1 MNYGMG
7 GLITPHVDSTNWLS
21 QKGINSE
28 SIRYGGARFITFMI
42 YLSDVL
48 SGGRTVFP
56 QLGLSVKPVK
66 GSALFWFNIGPKMHY
81 DSRIV
86 HLGCPVMHGNKWIAN
101 KTIKILAQFQHYPCN
116 DKMNH
121 YNIFSNK

>member
-7 GLITPHVDSTNWLS
+7 GLITPHIDSPARY
-21 QKGINSE
+21 SE
-28 SIRYGGARFITFMI
+28 SIRYGGTRFISFMV

-66 GSALFWFNIGPKMHY
+66 GSAMFWFNIGPNMHY

-86 HLGCPVMHGNKWIAN
+86 HLGCPVMYGNKWIAN
-101 KTIKILAQFQHYPCN
+101 KTIKMLSQFQHYPCN

>member
-7 GLITPHVDSTNWLS
+7 GLITPHLDSTNWLS
-21 QKGINSE
+21 RKGINSE

-66 GSALFWFNIGPKMHY
+66 GSAMFWFNIGPKMHY

-101 KTIKILAQFQHYPCN
+101 KWIKILSQFQHYPCN
-116 DKMNH
+116 DKIKH

>member
-7 GLITPHVDSTNWLS
+7 GLITPHLDSTNWLS
-21 QKGINSE
+21 RKGINSE

-42 YLSDVL
+42 YLSDVI

-86 HLGCPVMHGNKWIAN
+86 HLGCPVMYGNKWIAN
-101 KTIKILAQFQHYPCN
+101 KWIKILSQFQNYPCSV
-116 DKMNH
+116 KMNH